1 MIKEAEK
8 EVRDVFQQCVC
19 ALTHVLSHHLKQVDN
34 IIRPVPQRRAAK
46 SGEEEKMRRKMR
58 RKPGLS

>member
-19 ALTHVLSHHLKQVDN
+19 ALTHVLSHYLKQLDD

-46 SGEEEKMRRKMR
+46 SGEEERMRRKMQ
-58 RKPGLS
+58 RKPGIS